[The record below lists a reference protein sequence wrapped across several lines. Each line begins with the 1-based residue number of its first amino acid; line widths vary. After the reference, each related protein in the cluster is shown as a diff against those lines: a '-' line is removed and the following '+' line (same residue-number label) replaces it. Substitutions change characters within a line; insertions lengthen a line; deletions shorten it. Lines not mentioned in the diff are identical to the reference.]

1 MDIEITYLDDDSF
14 SIDCGDEHRPLAMWL
29 EQSWQDQSFQRQLQ
43 LSRVI
48 AQLPMIIQGIE
59 FSAHIDADEVVI
71 YAHRNDQ
78 VEPIDDSGDLL
89 VALDVEAHCGYDDYI
104 HLLDY
109 LN

>member
-1 MDIEITYLDDDSF
+1 MDIELTYLDDGSF

-29 EQSWQDQSFQRQLQ
+29 EQSWQDQSFQQQLRQ
-43 LSRVI
+43 SRMV
-48 AQLPMIIQGIE
+48 ALLPMTIRGIE
-59 FSAHIDADEVVI
+59 FSAQIDADEVII
-71 YAHRNDQ
+71 YAHGSEQ
-78 VEPIDDSGDLL
+78 AEPVDDNGDSL